1 MLTGK
6 GIYLWRVRD
15 CEGGDIPTIVE
26 RAKDAKLSHI
36 IIKIAESVSGYNYV
50 DGVDKAFEL
59 SQALVAEGIEPWG
72 YQFVYGVDP
81 IGEALTANRRMRE
94 TGCVGF
100 VINAEMQYR
109 DLPNNKVAA
118 ITYMD
123 KLDFS
128 EPKALSTFRY
138 PEVHP
143 KFPYREFLDGCDLN
157 MPQVYWMQ
165 ATNSEEQLVECLYQ
179 YASFDSTPIIPTGS
193 AFCEH
198 GWCATSGEVNRFS
211 RKVQELELQ
220 GVNYWEWA
228 ATRNAGLW
236 PVVRDFVWEETEPPV
251 EPPPVD
257 CCEEL
262 EQRVA
267 TAINLNTNELINL
280 DNLQFEIG
288 KVVKANVARLDE
300 IDPIIG
306 VVSVI
311 AKENEN
317 ATVANATEIA
327 ELEAVVEYNYNQQ
340 VLDADALEG
349 RIEEL
354 EEWWGFDPNTRILEL
369 TTRVKDLENKTIPQ
383 TNHSHWWQ
391 RLFK

>member
-1 MLTGK
+1 
-6 GIYLWRVRD
+6 
-15 CEGGDIPTIVE
+15 
-26 RAKDAKLSHI
+26 
-36 IIKIAESVSGYNYV
+36 
-50 DGVDKAFEL
+50 
-59 SQALVAEGIEPWG
+59 
-72 YQFVYGVDP
+72 
-81 IGEALTANRRMRE
+81 
-94 TGCVGF
+94 
-100 VINAEMQYR
+100 
-109 DLPNNKVAA
+109 VAA

-165 ATNSEEQLVECLYQ
+165 ASNSEEQLVECLNQ
-179 YASFDSTPIIPTGS
+179 YAKFDDTPIIPTGS

-257 CCEEL
+257 CCEHGHPVIADALL
-262 EQRVA
+262 EHEDS
-267 TAINLNTNELINL
+267 INELNVDCGAILACTQTNAAEIEGL
-280 DNLQFEIG
+280 RSRIYESEKEVIRIEEESDKFVGEVAVEFDNVQKQISGMDEANIEFANEIT
-288 KVVKANVARLDE
+288 KRLDE
-300 IDPIIG
+300 LESKQKLDKQG
-306 VVSVI
+306 L
-311 AKENEN
+311 ENG
-317 ATVANATEIA
+317 ISH
-327 ELEAVVEYNYNQQ
+327 
-340 VLDADALEG
+340 
-349 RIEEL
+349 
-354 EEWWGFDPNTRILEL
+354 GFHEVWDKLH
-369 TTRVKDLENKTIPQ
+369 DLENKTIPQ